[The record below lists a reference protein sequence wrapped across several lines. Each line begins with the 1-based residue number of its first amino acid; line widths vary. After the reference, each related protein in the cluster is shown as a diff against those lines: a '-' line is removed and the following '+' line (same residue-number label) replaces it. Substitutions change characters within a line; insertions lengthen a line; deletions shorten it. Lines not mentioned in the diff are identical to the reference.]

1 VRTSKLDLDHVP
13 VYEPVGKPLSELNM
27 DEGMLLL
34 LVWGRGLSLSLLSQ
48 RNSPSSFSP
57 GGRISLALSID
68 LKEHDKPWRLPG
80 TDVSD
85 YFNYGFDE
93 FTWTLYCLKQEKN
106 REQAQEEKT
115 QFNSMMMG
123 VDNGGGGSAAGL
135 PGLPTPSVPGAAANG
150 GGAQPGA
157 LNLPAVPGGMP
168 DLPPEMQAMMA
179 QMLASGMDPSQL
191 PQLNAAAAAAFGMPQ
206 PPASGQ
212 PAGQGAGQVGPQP
225 GGGGP
230 GGGAGGGAGGGG
242 GSSGGGGGGAPIPS
256 FAGGNPQVFGAPH
269 QAQTPPPHMQPF
281 GGFDPS
287 MSNATEPPRNRSGN
301 FGGGGDGGGR
311 GRGGR
316 RNWQ

>member
-1 VRTSKLDLDHVP
+1 
-13 VYEPVGKPLSELNM
+13 
-27 DEGMLLL
+27 
-34 LVWGRGLSLSLLSQ
+34 
-48 RNSPSSFSP
+48 
-57 GGRISLALSID
+57 
-68 LKEHDKPWRLPG
+68 
-80 TDVSD
+80 
-85 YFNYGFDE
+85 
-93 FTWTLYCLKQEKN
+93 
-106 REQAQEEKT
+106 
-115 QFNSMMMG
+115 MMMG
-123 VDNGGGGSAAGL
+123 VEGGGGSAAGL
-135 PGLPTPSVPGAAANG
+135 PGLPPPSVPGAAANG
-150 GGAQPGA
+150 SSAQPGA

-191 PQLNAAAAAAFGMPQ
+191 NAAAAAAFGMPQ

-212 PAGQGAGQVGPQP
+212 PGSQSGGQVGLQP

-230 GGGAGGGAGGGG
+230 GGGVGGGAGGGG
-242 GSSGGGGGGAPIPS
+242 GSSTGGGSGAPIPS

-281 GGFDPS
+281 GGFDPG

-301 FGGGGDGGGR
+301 FGGDGGGGSGR